1 MASQSSSVAKG
12 FNVSISR
19 ESFDR
24 KESAETAI
32 KAGEAEEGESGEM
45 RRYGCQERLVA
56 RSWSERPNDRT
67 PDRNETPGPSARNG
81 GGLNGEFIIRT
92 GGREGE
98 GGGAAE
104 SIGDKL
110 RLRSGGSVA
119 RPPARR
125 MES

>member
-1 MASQSSSVAKG
+1 MASKSSSIAKG
-12 FNVSISR
+12 FNISISR

-32 KAGEAEEGESGEM
+32 KAGEREEGGSGEM

-56 RSWSERPNDRT
+56 RSWSERPNDRPRP
-67 PDRNETPGPSARNG
+67 PDRNETPGPPARNG

-98 GGGAAE
+98 RERKAAQ
-104 SIGDKL
+104 
-110 RLRSGGSVA
+110 RSLL
-119 RPPARR
+119 
-125 MES
+125 ETN